1 MKYGNHKARYVVL
14 FTLKLEK
21 DSFPDPGYNNQQNQ
35 VH

>member
-14 FTLKLEK
+14 FTLKLE